1 MDPIYLLQA
10 SILSKI
16 INNPNSLHDMPLYM
30 CFVLSLYLL
39 YRIIPYK
46 IIDSF
51 TNSILEKW
59 FEKDESS
66 IIIPYHI
73 KTYSAGL
80 RIVERT
86 LYSERFH
93 AITYHILKYHISDF
107 TSMNE
112 NIQFENT
119 SYYDQ
124 GSDFILLPKHT
135 NRIQIAGSKQEC
147 DGIFFE
153 VILENTKSEEEDSVE
168 KDGKKTGFSRT
179 PSKKY
184 IYKLSKS
191 GKQSLK
197 SLNEFLEG
205 LVKTYKEEI
214 INKPIQYNFEYMST
228 IKDDDDKVALKIKES
243 PFHTNKTFENLFF
256 ERKAEFIRIISKFNS
271 LKKTEKSDIEYLESV
286 KREYKRIGNPYKA
299 TIMLYG
305 PPGCGKTSLIKA
317 TAEYTGR
324 HCLLV
329 SWSKIKTCTDFVSLF
344 RPLKIG
350 HKEYKSSELIIVF
363 EDFDANS
370 CDILK
375 TRTNLKVKSEKK
387 SVELDISSDT
397 DSTDFEDIGKDV
409 SLKSIKKQIDKMTNS
424 TIVFPTTPSPDEL
437 TLDYILNTLDG
448 IAELYDAIIFFTTN
462 DIDAIDP
469 ALKRPGR
476 IDLILKMERI
486 SNKMICELLEYRYE
500 CVLEEKMLEK
510 INEIPKDKYSYA
522 EFSQLCNESQT
533 IHIVME
539 KIGVNLS
546 IFL

>member
-10 SILSKI
+10 SIVSKI
-16 INNPNSLHDMPLYM
+16 LNNPNGFQNIPNYISFGFILYII
-30 CFVLSLYLL
+30 YKT
-39 YRIIPYK
+39 IPYK
-46 IIDSF
+46 IIESIKMD
-51 TNSILEKW
+51 ILEKW
-59 FEKDESS
+59 FDKDESS

-80 RIVERT
+80 KIVERT

-93 AITYHILKYHISDF
+93 AITYHILKYHLSDF

-119 SYYDQ
+119 NYYEQ

-135 NRIQIAGSKQEC
+135 NRIQITNGDYDNDA
-147 DGIFFE
+147 IFFE
-153 VILENTKSEEEDSVE
+153 VILEMKSDEEDSSE
-168 KDGKKTGFSRT
+168 TDSKKPGFSRT

-205 LVKTYKEEI
+205 LVKTYKDEV
-214 INKPIQYNFEYMST
+214 INKLIQYNFEYIST
-228 IKDDDDKVALKIKES
+228 IKDDNDKIVLKIKES
-243 PFHTNKTFENLFF
+243 PFHTNKTFQNIFF
-256 ERKAEFIRIISKFNS
+256 ERKAEFIQFISKFNS
-271 LKKTEKSDIEYLESV
+271 LKHCEKKHIEYRESI
-286 KREYKRIGNPYKA
+286 KHEYKRIGNPYKA

-329 SWSKIKTCTDFVSLF
+329 SWTKIKTCTDFVSLF

-350 HKEYKSSELIIVF
+350 HKEYSPKELILIF
-363 EDFDANS
+363 EDFDANA

-397 DSTDFEDIGKDV
+397 DSTDFEDIGKEV
-409 SLKSIKKQIDKMTNS
+409 SLKSIKKQIDKMINS
-424 TIVFPTTPSPDEL
+424 TIVFSTTPSPEEL
-437 TLDYILNTLDG
+437 TLDYILNILDG
-448 IAELYDAIIFFTTN
+448 IAELHDSIIFFTTN

-476 IDLILKMERI
+476 IDLILKMDKI
-486 SNKMICELLEYRYE
+486 SHKMICELLEYRYE
-500 CVLEEKMLEK
+500 CVLEKDVSEK
-510 INEIPKDKYSYA
+510 INEIPEDKYSYA
-522 EFSQLCNESQT
+522 EFSQICNESLS
-533 IHIVME
+533 IDIVMKKMGE
-539 KIGVNLS
+539 NPP